1 MTISIINRQFR
12 EYYINYALFF
22 LKAWFFF
29 PKSPQETYF
38 VHSIL
43 INKGDRFILLI
54 AS

>member
-22 LKAWFFF
+22 LKACFF